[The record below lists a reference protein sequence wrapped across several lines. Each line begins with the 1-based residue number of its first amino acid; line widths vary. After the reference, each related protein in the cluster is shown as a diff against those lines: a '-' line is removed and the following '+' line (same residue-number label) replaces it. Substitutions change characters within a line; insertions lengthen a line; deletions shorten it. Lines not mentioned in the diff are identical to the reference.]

1 MGHMGFPPLISP
13 AALPIPRP
21 ITTEMRVCIPTEG
34 SGGLDDR
41 VGEHFGRVPT
51 YTIVDTETGEV
62 EVLPNESEHMGG
74 AGLPAELLAQASVD
88 VLLCAGLGRRAMALF
103 QDHGVMVYLGA
114 QGTAREALAAWE
126 RGQLR
131 AATDE
136 DICREHKFG
145 EHHHH

>member
-1 MGHMGFPPLISP
+1 
-13 AALPIPRP
+13 
-21 ITTEMRVCIPTEG
+21 MRVCIPTEG

-74 AGLPAELLAQASVD
+74 AGLPAELLAQAGVD